1 MNFDFN
7 AMMEE
12 LDLLKSQRGDGDG
25 KIKKAAEEGHEE
37 LDGDEDGSYG
47 DGGEDDGYM
56 GKSFEFEVDGEK
68 VRGFD
73 ATALVK
79 SLQDR
84 QAGIADEMQK
94 GFGQVAALL
103 QAQTDLLKSQ
113 GVEMASLRA
122 KVADL
127 SGQGKGRKSAV
138 AVHGRESL
146 DPLAKSLGDDGGWT
160 VDTLLAKADALFEAG
175 KLGTTEYRQL
185 DVCVRNGIQPDAK
198 LLRKVVATQ
207 L

>member
-12 LDLLKSQRGDGDG
+12 LDLLKSRRGDGDG

-47 DGGEDDGYM
+47 DGSGDDDPM

-113 GVEMASLRA
+113 GAELASLRA

-138 AVHGRESL
+138 AVHGRESV
-146 DPLAKSLGDDGGWT
+146 DPLAKSLGDGQL
-160 VDTLLAKADALFEAG
+160 TLDDVMAKADALFEAG
-175 KLGTTEYRQL
+175 KLGSPEYRQL
-185 DVCVRNGIQPDAK
+185 DACARNGIQPDAK
-198 LLRKVVATQ
+198 LLRKIVATP